1 MFSPL
6 SVLLLVLI
14 YMGVLFALAQWVEHR
29 LATGRFR
36 FTSRWPY
43 VLSQAVIFTSWTYYG
58 SVGFAAESGLQFV
71 AIYLGTM
78 LGAALVGVISIRMV
92 RAKEVYRITS
102 IADFIATRYR
112 HSQSIAALVT
122 LIALFGLLPY
132 IALQIKAVTD
142 SLSVI
147 AAGQGGEAEWNM
159 AGALVTLMM
168 ILFTILFGV
177 RRLDPTERH
186 QGMIA
191 ALAVECVVKLGAMLI
206 VGAFIT
212 FQLFDGPGDIF
223 RQLRQS
229 GNAAV
234 LSIDAGQHSLANWIT
249 LPLLG
254 FAGFFCLPR
263 QFHVAVV
270 ENSDSNHLRTLIWA
284 MPLYTLLIS
293 LFVIPITG
301 AGLLLG
307 IPAEQGDRFMLL
319 IPQMADSQ
327 TLTLLSFLGGYAAAT
342 GMILITTMT
351 LATMASNHLILPLC
365 ERLHPLEAL
374 RGWGLQL
381 RWAMVALI
389 LGAAYLTALAL
400 GQSYIL
406 VAMGVI
412 SFAAVLQCAP
422 AMLIG
427 LFWRGGN
434 RYGAIWGLSCGFALW
449 FYTLVL
455 PEWVA
460 EGWLSAQILTEGPF
474 GLTLLRPQHLFGMEL
489 LPPLSHSVFW
499 SLTVNILAYLLF
511 SKLCRSGKAELR
523 LTNELLECMRGNP
536 VHARA
541 RPTGMTAYIDLDPK
555 ITEAETVLTRY
566 LHPNKVRTTLNLLRE
581 SLQVGSRKQITVI
594 ELMEFHRML
603 ERLLAGSIGA
613 AAAHSVIANGVRYSD
628 REESDLKALYSHLF
642 SELHPTLEN
651 LETSIR
657 EHQATELSQLIA
669 LQRRIEQLERENS
682 QQSKNMDEL
691 KQRLDQEYQKAF
703 ELRLSE
709 QKLKQEN
716 SALKEQLLRAEKGSD

>member
-6 SVLLLVLI
+6 TVLLLVLI

-29 LATGRFR
+29 IATGGFR

-43 VLSQAVIFTSWTYYG
+43 VLSQAVFFTSWTYYG
-58 SVGFAAESGLQFV
+58 SVGFAVQSGLQFI
-71 AIYLGTM
+71 AIYLGSI
-78 LGAALVGVISIRMV
+78 LGASLVSVISIRMV

-102 IADFIATRYR
+102 IADFIATRYS

-122 LIALFGLLPY
+122 LVALFGLLPY

-147 AAGQGGEAEWNM
+147 AAGQGGAAEWNM
-159 AGALVTLMM
+159 AGLLVTVLMV
-168 ILFTILFGV
+168 LFTILFGV

-206 VGAFIT
+206 IGTFIT

-223 RQLRQS
+223 QQLRQT
-229 GNAAV
+229 GNGAV
-234 LSIDAGQHSLANWIT
+234 LSLDAGEHGPANWIT
-249 LPLLG
+249 LILLG

-293 LFVIPITG
+293 LFVIPISG

-319 IPQMADSQ
+319 IPQLADSQ

-365 ERLHPLEAL
+365 ERLSLLEGL
-374 RGWGLQL
+374 RSWGLQL

-389 LGAAYLTALAL
+389 LAGAYLTALTL
-400 GQSYIL
+400 GQSFIL

-434 RYGAIWGLSCGFALW
+434 RRGALWGLCCGSVLW

-455 PEWVA
+455 PEWVN
-460 EGWLSAQILTEGPF
+460 EGWVSAQILTEGPF
-474 GLTLLRPQHLFGMEL
+474 GITLLRPQHLLGMEL

-511 SKLCRSGKAELR
+511 SKLYRTDGAELR

-536 VHARA
+536 VHSRA
-541 RPTGMTAYIDLDPK
+541 RPAGMAAYIDLEPK
-555 ITEAETVLTRY
+555 MTEAKAVLIRY

-581 SLQVGSRKQITVI
+581 SLQMGNRKQITVI
-594 ELMEFHRML
+594 ELMELHRML

-613 AAAHSVIANGVRYSD
+613 AAAHSVIANAVRYSE
-628 REESDLKALYSHLF
+628 REEADLKALYSHLF
-642 SELHPTLEN
+642 SELHPRIEN
-651 LETSIR
+651 LDETKR
-657 EHQATELSQLIA
+657 NHQGADHAELTA
-669 LQRRIEQLERENS
+669 LQRRIEQLERDNA
-682 QQSKNMDEL
+682 QQSRNLDEL
-691 KQRLDQEYQKAF
+691 SKRLDQEYQKAF
-703 ELRLSE
+703 ELRVSE
-709 QKLKQEN
+709 QKLKREN
-716 SALKEQLLRAEKGSD
+716 SALKEKLMREEKGSD

>member
-6 SVLLLVLI
+6 TVLLLVLI

-29 LATGRFR
+29 IATGRFR

-58 SVGFAAESGLQFV
+58 SVGFAAASGLQFM

-78 LGAALVGVISIRMV
+78 LGSSLVGVISIRIV

-147 AAGQGGEAEWNM
+147 APGQGGEAEWNM
-159 AGALVTLMM
+159 AGLLVTVLM

-206 VGAFIT
+206 IGGFIT
-212 FQLFDGPGDIF
+212 FHLFDGPGDIF
-223 RQLRQS
+223 QQLRQS
-229 GNAAV
+229 GNTTV
-234 LSIDAGQHSLANWIT
+234 LSPGTGEHAPVDWIT
-249 LPLLG
+249 LILLG

-270 ENSDSNHLRTLIWA
+270 ENSDSSHLRTLIWA

-307 IPAEQGDRFMLL
+307 IPAEHGDRFMLM
-319 IPQMADSQ
+319 IPQLADSQ

-365 ERLHPLEAL
+365 ERLPVLEAL
-374 RGWGLQL
+374 RSWGLQL

-389 LGAAYLTALAL
+389 LGGAYLTALAL

-434 RYGAIWGLSCGFALW
+434 SHGAFWGLACGFALW

-455 PEWVA
+455 PAWVA
-460 EGWLSAQILTEGPF
+460 EGWLSAQILTDGPF
-474 GLTLLRPQHLFGMEL
+474 GIALLRPQHLFGMEIFS
-489 LPPLSHSVFW
+489 PLSHSVFW
-499 SLTVNILAYLLF
+499 SLIFNIVAYWLF
-511 SKLCRSGKAELR
+511 SRLFHSDKTERR
-523 LTNELLECMRGNP
+523 LTDELLECMRGNP
-536 VHARA
+536 VHTRA
-541 RPTGMTAYIDLDPK
+541 RPTGMTAYIDLEPK
-555 ITEAETVLTRY
+555 ITEAQSVLTRY
-566 LHPNKVRTTLNLLRE
+566 LHPNKVRSTLNLLRE
-581 SLQVGSRKQITVI
+581 NLQTGNRKQITVI

-613 AAAHSVIANGVRYSD
+613 AAAHSVVANGVRYSE

-651 LETSIR
+651 LEESKR
-657 EHQATELSQLIA
+657 DHQAADLSQLIA
-669 LQRRIEQLERENS
+669 LQRRIEQLERENE
-682 QQSKNMDEL
+682 QQRKGLDEL
-691 KQRLDQEYQKAF
+691 NQRLDQEYKKAF
-703 ELRLSE
+703 ELRVSE

-716 SALKEQLLRAEKGSD
+716 SVLKEQLLREEKGSD